1 MFARVRKIKLLCS
14 DSFSILKQQ
23 NQNLM
28 SASQTLSPTTQSLR
42 ATVLGILV
50 NVVLAAIKIVTG
62 VAGNAYALIADGV
75 ESLMDIFSS
84 GVIWGGLKIA
94 ATPADQ
100 DHPYGHGKAEALAA
114 FVVALALLATAGVL
128 AYNSVREILTP
139 HHAPAAFTL
148 IVLIAVIVVK
158 EGLFRFVFKVGAE
171 VESTAVKVDA
181 WHHRSDALTSLA
193 AFIGISIS
201 LIAGEGYESADD
213 WAALVACGIIAWNG
227 SRLLRMALAEIM
239 DTAPPAEVVEQV
251 RSLAQAV
258 ASVIAIEKCHLRKSG
273 MFYFV
278 DMHVIVDGN
287 LSVREGHGIAHQVKD
302 ALRASP
308 LRIAEV
314 LVHVEPD

>member
-1 MFARVRKIKLLCS
+1 MNIS
-14 DSFSILKQQ
+14 Q
-23 NQNLM
+23 
-28 SASQTLSPTTQSLR
+28 ASSPTTQSLR

-50 NVVLAAIKIVTG
+50 NVVLAAIKIVAG
-62 VAGNAYALIADGV
+62 VAGNAYALIADGI

-114 FVVALALLATAGVL
+114 FVVALVLLATAVVL
-128 AYNSVREILTP
+128 AYNSIREIFTP

-148 IVLIAVIVVK
+148 IVLIAVILIK

-213 WAALVACGIIAWNG
+213 WAALLACGIIAWNG

-239 DTAPPAEVVEQV
+239 DTAPPAEVVAQV
-251 RSLAQAV
+251 RSLAQSIAG
-258 ASVIAIEKCHLRKSG
+258 VIATEKCHLRKSG
-273 MFYFV
+273 MFYLV
-278 DMHVIVDGN
+278 DIHVIVAGDIT
-287 LSVREGHGIAHQVKD
+287 VRAGHGIAHQVKD
-302 ALRASP
+302 ALRASA